1 VPTRRVAR
9 FSVVSPEVVRF
20 EVFYDYFC
28 PFVYRASVLL
38 QNVGRSPAV
47 KLDVTWRYFSLA
59 QVNSKDDGWT
69 AWEAPESE
77 HVRGRLAFKAAEA
90 ARRQDAFEQL
100 HNPLLEARHR
110 DRLDIDEIEVVE
122 RVAVDA
128 GLDIKRFRKDIADPK
143 ILSSL
148 ERDHMQA
155 RNEHGVF
162 GTPTFVFPD
171 GASAYVRLAE
181 APEAADAP
189 GVFER
194 LISIVAGEP
203 SILEIK
209 RPRRPTPERA

>member
-1 VPTRRVAR
+1 MPTRRVER
-9 FSVVSPEVVRF
+9 FSVGGPEVTRF
-20 EVFYDYFC
+20 EVFFDYFC

-38 QNVGRSPAV
+38 QNVGRSPGV

-77 HVRGRLAFKAAEA
+77 HVRGRVAFKAAEA
-90 ARRQDAFEQL
+90 ARRQDAFDQL
-100 HNPLLEARHR
+100 HTPLLEARHR
-110 DRLDIDEIEVVE
+110 DRLDIDEIEGVE

-128 GLDIKRFRKDIADPK
+128 GLDLKQFRKDIADPR
-143 ILSSL
+143 ILDSL
-148 ERDHMQA
+148 ERDHLQA

-181 APEAADAP
+181 APDAADAP
-189 GVFER
+189 GVFDR

-209 RPRRPTPERA
+209 RPRRPTPD